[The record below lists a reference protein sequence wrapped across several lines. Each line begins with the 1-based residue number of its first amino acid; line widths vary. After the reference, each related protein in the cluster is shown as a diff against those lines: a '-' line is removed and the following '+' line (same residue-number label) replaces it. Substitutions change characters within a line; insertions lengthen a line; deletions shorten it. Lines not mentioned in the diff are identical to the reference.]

1 MEYKRRSIGN
11 ALSRTFSRKSTAYQ
25 PQTPPKNTL
34 VDARPTINTTH
45 LTPSASSTMTTTS
58 SPGSATNS
66 GSDSPTHAPNERSA
80 ALRPP
85 RDTSKHLRYSTAM
98 SNTRTSSQTGLSS
111 PEDNANSYSY
121 EGGLNPADIL
131 LNRLLAYKAIVKNLQ
146 HYFSEIAQVEAGT
159 SRAMLKASGLI
170 VVPFKGGQ
178 HQFLSTGGLFDVC
191 VSLRDAAK
199 TRGEQHAN
207 AAAFVEAMVVKNLRR
222 LKRGIKD
229 RIKALKSDA
238 ILYCTKVFREREA
251 TLEKIEALTKAIALA
266 DLARLHPPDSDK
278 MHADPYVISLGEW
291 LLSVEICANDD
302 IFKGLPATALK
313 CQLAKQLHEENMF
326 ASALKQC
333 QEQVATFESH
343 IIKEL
348 KQVLTTFAQHQA
360 GHANAG
366 FSRSWAPTEMALNAL
381 QDDTEWNSFLHL
393 NGHQLFPSDLV
404 DTDPADIAYPGKE
417 SAYLVPVKTA
427 HMSRL
432 SSVLKHWKDGYFV
445 MTMAGW
451 LHVFATSNEDDTV
464 PDRSI
469 YLPTT
474 MLSPYSDPGFR
485 QHVFSLEGRGIG
497 GLLHRDGHALTV
509 RANSKD
515 EMVSWW
521 SELSKRAN
529 STTFNQKGDGGL
541 NAILSRSASGLRL
554 ATSLTNGRRSSTSL
568 ATKLRP
574 SSTEPPISHYRHVSE
589 SDDPSPPY
597 LAQSKYGFNDPKSAT
612 PAANAAN
619 AATAVEVTKER
630 VRTGVPEVKSRFTEL
645 VPVAMN
651 GQYRRES
658 SSAYQTPSPPRQ
670 RGYEALPEV
679 HTEPFFFERAD
690 TGSTTSLRTAELLVE
705 DAAGSSPFAD
715 QAERAP

>member
-1 MEYKRRSIGN
+1 
-11 ALSRTFSRKSTAYQ
+11 
-25 PQTPPKNTL
+25 
-34 VDARPTINTTH
+34 
-45 LTPSASSTMTTTS
+45 MTTNS

-66 GSDSPTHAPNERSA
+66 GRDSPTHPPNERSA

-98 SNTRTSSQTGLSS
+98 SNTSSSSQIGLSS
-111 PEDNANSYSY
+111 PEDNVNT
-121 EGGLNPADIL
+121 NNIL
-131 LNRLLAYKAIVKNLQ
+131 LSRLLAYKAIVKNLQ

-159 SRAMLKASGLI
+159 ATAMHKASGLI
-170 VVPFKGGQ
+170 VVPFKDGQ
-178 HQFLSTGGLFDVC
+178 HQFLSTGGLLDVC
-191 VSLRDAAK
+191 VSLRDSAK

-229 RIKALKSDA
+229 RIKAVKSDA

-251 TLEKIEALTKAIALA
+251 TLEKIEALTKAIGLA
-266 DLARLHPPDSDK
+266 DLARLHPPDTDK
-278 MHADPYVISLGEW
+278 THADPYVINL
-291 LLSVEICANDD
+291 
-302 IFKGLPATALK
+302 ALK
-313 CQLAKQLHEENMF
+313 RQLAKQVHEENMF
-326 ASALKQC
+326 SRALKQC

-381 QDDTEWNSFLHL
+381 QDDAEWNSFLQL

-404 DTDPADIAYPGKE
+404 DTDPSEIDYPGKE

-445 MTMAGW
+445 LTMAGW

-464 PDRSI
+464 PERSI

-474 MLSPYSDPGFR
+474 MLGPYSDPGFR

-497 GLLHRDGHALTV
+497 GLLHRDGHTLTV

-521 SELSKRAN
+521 SELSKRAH

-541 NAILSRSASGLRL
+541 NTILSRSASGLRS
-554 ATSLTNGRRSSTSL
+554 ATSLTSGWRSSTSL
-568 ATKLRP
+568 ATKPRP
-574 SSTEPPISHYRHVSE
+574 SSTEPPVSHYRHASE

-597 LAQSKYGFNDPKSAT
+597 LAQNKDEHNDAKSAT
-612 PAANAAN
+612 PAADAAM
-619 AATAVEVTKER
+619 AAQVTKEG
-630 VRTGVPEVKSRFTEL
+630 VRMGVPEIKSRFTEL
-645 VPVAMN
+645 VPVAIN

-658 SSAYQTPSPPRQ
+658 SSAYRTPSPPRQ
-670 RGYEALPEV
+670 RRYEALPEV
-679 HTEPFFFERAD
+679 HTEPLFFERAD
-690 TGSTTSLRTAELLVE
+690 TGSTTSLHTAELLVE
-705 DAAGSSPFAD
+705 DGAGSSPFTD